1 MASTK
6 PKSSP
11 KKPTPASSKKGSAK
25 EAKAAPKAAKAPRGE
40 DLVASVL
47 ASKGIALKT
56 ADAESPSFP
65 TPTLFLEAERVI
77 AAYRKARA
85 AFVKVPTFEQD
96 LADAGR
102 GLLEHAMVVDSTWQK
117 ARFAKKKGESR
128 GALRKEGEALRAKV
142 LKSAR
147 FFFRNDPK
155 VLLEVDRIA
164 EGDDL
169 PDLIRDLDDVAA
181 LATEHAS
188 LFAAAPRLG
197 DVPKLARAL
206 ATSLREATDPL
217 PTAELLAAR
226 NRAVVALGLALR
238 EIRAAA
244 RFLYEDSPKAF
255 APYVSTQAVAR
266 GRTSRAKNAK
276 KRTADATE

>member
-85 AFVKVPTFEQD
+85 AFAPCVRIVVRPIDQPV
-96 LADAGR
+96 AD
-102 GLLEHAMVVDSTWQK
+102 D
-117 ARFAKKKGESR
+117 
-128 GALRKEGEALRAKV
+128 RA
-142 LKSAR
+142 
-147 FFFRNDPK
+147 
-155 VLLEVDRIA
+155 
-164 EGDDL
+164 
-169 PDLIRDLDDVAA
+169 
-181 LATEHAS
+181 
-188 LFAAAPRLG
+188 
-197 DVPKLARAL
+197 
-206 ATSLREATDPL
+206 
-217 PTAELLAAR
+217 
-226 NRAVVALGLALR
+226 
-238 EIRAAA
+238 
-244 RFLYEDSPKAF
+244 
-255 APYVSTQAVAR
+255 
-266 GRTSRAKNAK
+266 
-276 KRTADATE
+276 

>member
-1 MASTK
+1 MSRLRVAPRGTWTCGRCAAARASPRRSSALRTPPFAPTSPRAFRQFPLAAPPLTPVASLPIIASTK

-11 KKPTPASSKKGSAK
+11 KKPTPASSKAASKA
-25 EAKAAPKAAKAPRGE
+25 AKAAPKAAKAPRGE

-102 GLLEHAMVVDSTWQK
+102 GLLEHAMVVDNTWQK

-128 GALRKEGEALRAKV
+128 GRCAKRARR
-142 LKSAR
+142 SAR
-147 FFFRNDPK
+147 R
-155 VLLEVDRIA
+155 
-164 EGDDL
+164 
-169 PDLIRDLDDVAA
+169 
-181 LATEHAS
+181 S
-188 LFAAAPRLG
+188 
-197 DVPKLARAL
+197 
-206 ATSLREATDPL
+206 
-217 PTAELLAAR
+217 
-226 NRAVVALGLALR
+226 
-238 EIRAAA
+238 
-244 RFLYEDSPKAF
+244 
-255 APYVSTQAVAR
+255 
-266 GRTSRAKNAK
+266 
-276 KRTADATE
+276 

>member
-1 MASTK
+1 M
-6 PKSSP
+6 
-11 KKPTPASSKKGSAK
+11 
-25 EAKAAPKAAKAPRGE
+25 
-40 DLVASVL
+40 
-47 ASKGIALKT
+47 
-56 ADAESPSFP
+56 
-65 TPTLFLEAERVI
+65 
-77 AAYRKARA
+77 
-85 AFVKVPTFEQD
+85 
-96 LADAGR
+96 
-102 GLLEHAMVVDSTWQK
+102 
-117 ARFAKKKGESR
+117 
-128 GALRKEGEALRAKV
+128 
-142 LKSAR
+142 KSAR

-255 APYVSTQAVAR
+255 APYVSTHAVAR
-266 GRTSRAKNAK
+266 GRTSRAKKEK
-276 KRTADATE
+276 KTTADATE